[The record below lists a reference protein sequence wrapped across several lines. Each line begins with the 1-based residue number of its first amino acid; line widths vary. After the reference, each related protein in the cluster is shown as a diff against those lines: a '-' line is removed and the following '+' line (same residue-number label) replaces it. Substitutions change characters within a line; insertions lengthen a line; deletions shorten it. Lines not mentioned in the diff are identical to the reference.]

1 MAGVIPGELPGTS
14 LSERAPYRAGQTDRQ
29 RAQGNIVNDVQS
41 RPDERQVDVQRV
53 GIKRVELPW
62 RVQER
67 SGGVQTVTAMTR
79 LSVDLPA
86 EYKGTHMSRLVEMLE
101 VWKDEPLSPATVA
114 GLLSATQVRLGAVRA
129 HVGLTFTYF
138 MTKAAPVSQQRS
150 TMGYTC
156 QVDATVDGDQLD
168 LVIGADVPI
177 TTVCPC
183 SKEIS
188 VAGAHNQ
195 RAWLRLRV
203 RPTADS
209 TLTFEDLIR
218 HGETLGSCEI
228 FPLVKRADEKFVTEQ
243 GYFNPKFVED
253 VLRDAVV
260 WLRADPSVRWFEVE
274 CEADE
279 SIHLHNAYAYQQEP
293 AGTTGAGTIPV
304 ASVLGMSMVTG
315 NTASVSQDHAVATHS
330 AVMAHDRA

>member
-1 MAGVIPGELPGTS
+1 MAGVIPGELPGIS

-218 HGETLGSCEI
+218 HGETGYAPTRRFGGSRWSARRTKASTCTM
-228 FPLVKRADEKFVTEQ
+228 PTPTSRNRKGQLVRGQSRLPQCLAC
-243 GYFNPKFVED
+243 
-253 VLRDAVV
+253 R
-260 WLRADPSVRWFEVE
+260 S
-274 CEADE
+274 
-279 SIHLHNAYAYQQEP
+279 
-293 AGTTGAGTIPV
+293 
-304 ASVLGMSMVTG
+304 
-315 NTASVSQDHAVATHS
+315 
-330 AVMAHDRA
+330 

>member
-1 MAGVIPGELPGTS
+1 MGYSHGKTLPVPLLVQNRHPRAHRDPLISTATYRRRDGFPLAGVIPGELPGIS

-67 SGGVQTVTAMTR
+67 
-79 LSVDLPA
+79 
-86 EYKGTHMSRLVEMLE
+86 
-101 VWKDEPLSPATVA
+101 
-114 GLLSATQVRLGAVRA
+114 
-129 HVGLTFTYF
+129 
-138 MTKAAPVSQQRS
+138 
-150 TMGYTC
+150 
-156 QVDATVDGDQLD
+156 
-168 LVIGADVPI
+168 DVPI

-293 AGTTGAGTIPV
+293 EGTTGAGTIPV
-304 ASVLGMSMVTG
+304 ASVLGMS
-315 NTASVSQDHAVATHS
+315 
-330 AVMAHDRA
+330 